1 MAVKPIPEGHSVVS
15 PYLVVKGVAQLL
27 EFVKNAFEATET
39 YRLARPDGGVGHA
52 EVRIGDST
60 IMMGEPTG
68 DFTAKP
74 CMLHVYVADV
84 DTVYKRALQA
94 GATSVTPPADQ
105 FYGDRRADVKDAFGN
120 QWFIATHKED
130 LSAAEISRRA
140 AAMHKA

>member
-1 MAVKPIPEGHSVVS
+1 MAVKPVPEGHSVVS

-27 EFVKNAFEATET
+27 EFVKNTFEATET

-60 IMMGEPTG
+60 IMMGEPMG
-68 DFTAKP
+68 AFTPMP

-94 GATSVTPPADQ
+94 GATAVTPPADQ

-120 QWFIATHKED
+120 QWFIATRKED
-130 LSAAEISRRA
+130 LSAAEITRRS